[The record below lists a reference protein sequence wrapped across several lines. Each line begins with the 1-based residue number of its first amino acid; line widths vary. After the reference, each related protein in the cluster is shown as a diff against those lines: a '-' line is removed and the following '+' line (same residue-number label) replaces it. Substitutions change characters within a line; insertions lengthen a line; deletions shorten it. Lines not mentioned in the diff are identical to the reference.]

1 MRLFG
6 DVGVDAE
13 KGVASI
19 EERLKKLGLED

>member
-6 DVGVDAE
+6 DVEIDGE